1 MEKTVKLIINKRA
14 IGIISLLM
22 FFILL
27 LPVKVLAVE
36 EDEPV
41 VGLDSFIVNSME
53 NEIYNISMIAKTAEG
68 VTGPIEYS
76 YKVYLV
82 TNISE
87 QGKEMVSGNGKTG
100 EAVTFDVDMNNANSY
115 SEYRFKILYEYK
127 YNDEEQFSYGFSQKF
142 EYEQQSYAEEMK
154 NVNYTVDVLG
164 NQLLIEWNKYDQA
177 GDKAIITVD
186 IDGVAADEMVNIS
199 EGRYEAFFEK
209 TAKKITVNIKQV
221 CKGLLSEGVDT
232 VINLDNTGSNEFYL
246 KFPEE
251 NERYSSDWNVEY
263 YNAKDNIIK
272 WYADSNSARE
282 LTLNKSGSFMIEIE
296 NENCKELTV
305 EYNSQENIKWLYKF
319 PVVIADYA
327 PNITLLEKYDGI
339 TVKTSKYTIAGKVD
353 DKNAKIYAEGCKVT
367 QNEDGT
373 FFVEADLKN
382 GKNSITIEAEN
393 KIGKKTKSVITIHKE
408 KSDGIIEENSKIA
421 KYLPLIITLSAS
433 IVLIIVMV
441 LLTRKRKQKN
451 EEDK

>member
-1 MEKTVKLIINKRA
+1 
-14 IGIISLLM
+14 M

-27 LPVKVLAVE
+27 LPIKALAVE

-100 EAVTFDVDMNNANSY
+100 ETVTFDIDMNNANSY

-142 EYEQQSYAEEMK
+142 EYEQKSYAEELK

-164 NQLLIEWNKYDQA
+164 NQLLIEWDKYGQA
-177 GDKAIITVD
+177 GDKAIISID
-186 IDGVAADEMVNIS
+186 IDGKVSDEMVDIS
-199 EGRYEAFFEK
+199 ESKYEAFFEK

-232 VINLDNTGSNEFYL
+232 VISLDNTGSNEFYL
-246 KFPEE
+246 EFPEE
-251 NERYSSDWNVEY
+251 NERFSSNWNIAY
-263 YNAKDNIIK
+263 YNAKDNIVK
-272 WYADSNSARE
+272 WYADSNSAKE
-282 LTLNKSGSFMIEIE
+282 LTLNNTGSFMIEIE
-296 NENCKELTV
+296 DENCKELTV

-339 TVKTSKYTIAGKVD
+339 TVKTSKYTIAGKLD
-353 DKNAKIYAEGCKVT
+353 DANAKVSAEGCKVT
-367 QNEDGT
+367 QNDDGT
-373 FFVEADLKN
+373 FFVEVDLKN

-393 KIGKKTKSVITIHKE
+393 KIGKKTRSVITIHKE
-408 KSDGIIEENSKIA
+408 KGDSIIEENSKIA
-421 KYLPLIITLSAS
+421 KYLPLIVTLSAS
-433 IVLIIVMV
+433 IILIIVMI
-441 LLTRKRKQKN
+441 LLTKKRKQKN

>member
-1 MEKTVKLIINKRA
+1 MEKTVKLIINKK
-14 IGIISLLM
+14 IVGIISLLM

-27 LPVKVLAVE
+27 LPIKALAVE

-100 EAVTFDVDMNNANSY
+100 ETVTFDIDMNNANSY

-142 EYEQQSYAEEMK
+142 EYEQKSYAEELK

-164 NQLLIEWNKYDQA
+164 NQLLIEWDKYGQA
-177 GDKAIITVD
+177 GDKAIISID
-186 IDGVAADEMVNIS
+186 IDGKVSDEMVDIS
-199 EGRYEAFFEK
+199 ESKYEAFFEK

-232 VINLDNTGSNEFYL
+232 VISLDNTGSNEFYL
-246 KFPEE
+246 EFPEE
-251 NERYSSDWNVEY
+251 NERFSSNWNIAY
-263 YNAKDNIIK
+263 YNAKDNIVK
-272 WYADSNSARE
+272 WYADSNSAKE
-282 LTLNKSGSFMIEIE
+282 LTLNNTGSFMIEIE
-296 NENCKELTV
+296 DENCKELTV

-339 TVKTSKYTIAGKVD
+339 TVKTSKYTIAGKLD
-353 DKNAKIYAEGCKVT
+353 DANAKVSAEGCKVT
-367 QNEDGT
+367 QNDDGT
-373 FFVEADLKN
+373 FFVEVDLKN

-393 KIGKKTKSVITIHKE
+393 KIGKKTRSVITIHKE
-408 KSDGIIEENSKIA
+408 KGDSIIEENSKIA
-421 KYLPLIITLSAS
+421 KYLPLIITLLAS
-433 IVLIIVMV
+433 IILIIVMI
-441 LLTRKRKQKN
+441 LLTKKRKQKN

>member
-1 MEKTVKLIINKRA
+1 MEKTVKLIINKK
-14 IGIISLLM
+14 IVGIISLLM

-27 LPVKVLAVE
+27 LPIKALAVE

-100 EAVTFDVDMNNANSY
+100 ETVTFDIDMNNANSY

-142 EYEQQSYAEEMK
+142 EYEQQSYAEELK

-164 NQLLIEWNKYDQA
+164 NQLLIEWDKYGQA
-177 GDKAIITVD
+177 GDKAIISID
-186 IDGVAADEMVNIS
+186 IDGKVSDEMVDIS
-199 EGRYEAFFEK
+199 ENKYEAFFEK

-232 VINLDNTGSNEFYL
+232 VISLDNTGSNEFYL
-246 KFPEE
+246 EFPEE
-251 NERYSSDWNVEY
+251 NERFSSNWNIAY
-263 YNAKDNIIK
+263 YNAKDNIVK
-272 WYADSNSARE
+272 WYADSNSAKE
-282 LTLNKSGSFMIEIE
+282 LTLNNTGSFMIEIE

-305 EYNSQENIKWLYKF
+305 EYNSQENIKWLYEF

-339 TVKTSKYTIAGKVD
+339 TVKTSKYTIAGKLD
-353 DKNAKIYAEGCKVT
+353 DANAKVSAEGCKVT
-367 QNEDGT
+367 QNDDGT
-373 FFVEADLKN
+373 FFVEVDLKN

-393 KIGKKTKSVITIHKE
+393 KIGKKTRSVITIHKE
-408 KSDGIIEENSKIA
+408 KGNSIIEENSKIA
-421 KYLPLIITLSAS
+421 KYLPLIVTLSAS
-433 IVLIIVMV
+433 IILIIVMI
-441 LLTRKRKQKN
+441 LLTKKRKQKN

>member
-1 MEKTVKLIINKRA
+1 MEKTVKLIINKK
-14 IGIISLLM
+14 IVGIISLLM

-27 LPVKVLAVE
+27 LPIKALAVE

-41 VGLDSFIVNSME
+41 VGLDSFIVNSMK

-100 EAVTFDVDMNNANSY
+100 ETVTFDIDMNNANSY

-127 YNDEEQFSYGFSQKF
+127 YKDEEQFSYGFSQKF
-142 EYEQQSYAEEMK
+142 EYEQQSYAEELK

-164 NQLLIEWNKYDQA
+164 NQLLIEWDKYGQA
-177 GDKAIITVD
+177 GDKAIISID
-186 IDGVAADEMVNIS
+186 IDGEVSDEMVDIS
-199 EGRYEAFFEK
+199 EGKYETFFEK

-246 KFPEE
+246 EFPEK
-251 NERYSSDWNVEY
+251 NERFSSNWNISY
-263 YNAKDNIIK
+263 YNAKDNIVK
-272 WYADSNSARE
+272 WYADSNSAKE
-282 LTLNKSGSFMIEIE
+282 LTLNNTGSFMIEIE
-296 NENCKELTV
+296 DENCKELTV

-339 TVKTSKYTIAGKVD
+339 TVKTSKYTIAGKLD
-353 DKNAKIYAEGCKVT
+353 DANAKVSAEGCKVT
-367 QNEDGT
+367 QNDDGT
-373 FFVEADLKN
+373 FFVEVDLKN

-393 KIGKKTKSVITIHKE
+393 KIGKKTRSVITIHKE
-408 KSDGIIEENSKIA
+408 KGDSIIEENSKIA

-433 IVLIIVMV
+433 IILIIVMI
-441 LLTRKRKQKN
+441 LLTKKRKQKN